1 MPEHTRPGDV
11 LADRYRLTDLL
22 TESGGGRF
30 WRAFDSVLQRDV
42 AVHIIACDDERAPL
56 LREAARTS
64 ATVLDRRML
73 RVLDIDEAAARC
85 FVVNEWGSGTSL
97 DIMLSDG
104 EPLSPTVSAWI
115 VAEVADSLALAH
127 EAGVAHGRLV
137 PENILIDTDGA
148 VRIIGFAVDAALHGL
163 PPGRISTDV
172 VDLVGV
178 LYAALTGRW
187 AGNSRSVVTAAPSQH
202 GHVLR
207 PRQVR
212 AGIPRTLDALCD
224 HVLNQGGDVDVTAA
238 MVSDSLRDFLGPSAS
253 AAEAWLAR
261 IDHPSRGQETVVLPA
276 LPDPPVREQD
286 FAHEGGSSADDV
298 VDSTG
303 EMEAAAAAV
312 ASAAADEAAAPDQ
325 ARGAGEVVA
334 ATDADTGADEEPATQ
349 AGMPIFHDDRDEVTW
364 LPHHHEPAPP
374 PPPFEPPPERPLF
387 APDPADG
394 EPARRPRAVPATA
407 QPAGGGF
414 WPWESTGPGTGSG
427 VLPAF
432 VDDDEEDD
440 DRNPPG
446 TNMLRL
452 ALIVAVCLLLLIGCV
467 IAFNLGRGRSP
478 LGAQPDTPTS
488 RATSAQS
495 SPTGGASAAPIT
507 GVTATDFDPQGSPPE
522 ENPDEARFA
531 VDGDPATSWST
542 QTYTQNLGPAGLKT
556 GVGLLL
562 DLGDDH
568 TVSAVDLTT
577 VGSPTAVSV
586 YVSEERPRGVGT
598 LTVAGTTTVSGTR
611 GTVSLSGS
619 PTGRYVVVWLT
630 SLPTVSGGFRGEV
643 ADVVVKGD

>member
-73 RVLDIDEAAARC
+73 RVLDIDEAADRC

-97 DIMLSDG
+97 DILLADG
-104 EPLSPTVSAWI
+104 EPLSPTVAAWV
-115 VAEVADSLALAH
+115 VAEVADSVALAH

-137 PENILIDTDGA
+137 PENVLIDHDGA
-148 VRIIGFAVDAALHGL
+148 VRLIGFAVDAALHGL
-163 PPGRISTDV
+163 PSGRTSTDV
-172 VDLVGV
+172 VDLVGL

-187 AGNSRSVVTAAPSQH
+187 AGVSRSVVTAAPLQH

-224 HVLNQGGDVDVTAA
+224 HVLNRGGDVDVSAA
-238 MVSDSLRDFLGPSAS
+238 MVSDTLRDFLGPSAA

-261 IDHPSRGQETVVLPA
+261 IDHPRRGQETVVLPA
-276 LPDPPVREQD
+276 LPDPPVREPD
-286 FAHEGGSSADDV
+286 FANESGDEPEAEPEVEPDDATALT
-298 VDSTG
+298 D
-303 EMEAAAAAV
+303 
-312 ASAAADEAAAPDQ
+312 
-325 ARGAGEVVA
+325 
-334 ATDADTGADEEPATQ
+334 ATDADATDVDGVQVADEDPATQ

-364 LPHHHEPAPP
+364 LPHHHEPSPP

-394 EPARRPRAVPATA
+394 EPARHPRALPVAA
-407 QPAGGGF
+407 QSGGGGF
-414 WPWESTGPGTGSG
+414 WPWESSGTGAGTGSG
-427 VLPAF
+427 VLPVF
-432 VDDDEEDD
+432 VDDEEED

-452 ALIVAVCLLLLIGCV
+452 ALIVAVCLLILIGCV

-478 LGAQPDTPTS
+478 LGASPDTPTT
-488 RATSAQS
+488 RASSGQS
-495 SPTGGASAAPIT
+495 SPSASALAAALT
-507 GVTATDFDPQGSPPE
+507 GVTATAFDPQGNPPE
-522 ENPDEARFA
+522 ENPEEARLA
-531 VDGDPATSWST
+531 VDGDPATAWST
-542 QTYTQNLGPAGLKT
+542 QTYTQNFGPLGLKT
-556 GVGLLL
+556 GVGLVL
-562 DLGDDH
+562 DLGADH
-568 TVSAVDLTT
+568 DVSQVDLTT
-577 VGSPTAVSV
+577 VGSPTQVQI
-586 YVSEERPRGVGT
+586 YVTSQKPTSLQGLG
-598 LTVAGTTTVSGTR
+598 VAGQTTVTGTH
-611 GTVSLSGS
+611 GQVTLDPV

-630 SLPTVSGGFRGEV
+630 QLPATGGGFRGQV
-643 ADVVVKGD
+643 AEVVVKGD

>member
-1 MPEHTRPGDV
+1 VPEHTRPGDV

-42 AVHIIACDDERAPL
+42 AVHIIACADERSPL
-56 LREAARTS
+56 LRAAARTS

-73 RVLDIDEAAARC
+73 RVLDIDEAADRC

-97 DIMLSDG
+97 DIMLADG

-137 PENILIDTDGA
+137 PENVLIDTDGA

-163 PPGRISTDV
+163 PPGRTRTDV
-172 VDLVGV
+172 VDLVGL

-187 AGNSRSVVTAAPSQH
+187 AGISRSVVTAAPAQH

-238 MVSDSLRDFLGPSAS
+238 MVSDTLRDFLGPSAA

-261 IDHPSRGQETVVLPA
+261 IEHPRRGQATVVLPA

-286 FAHEGGSSADDV
+286 FAHDG
-298 VDSTG
+298 TG
-303 EMEAAAAAV
+303 PAWAATAAAAA
-312 ASAAADEAAAPDQ
+312 AAGD
-325 ARGAGEVVA
+325 ARDGTTGLSDTGEVDA
-334 ATDADTGADEEPATQ
+334 AEESGEEPDESGAPTGEDAEPPTQ

-364 LPHHHEPAPP
+364 LAHHREPAPP

-394 EPARRPRAVPATA
+394 QPARRPRAVPVSA
-407 QPAGGGF
+407 QPSGGGF
-414 WPWESTGPGTGSG
+414 WPWENTGAGTGSG
-427 VLPAF
+427 MFPAF
-432 VDDDEEDD
+432 VDDDGDD
-440 DRNPPG
+440 DRTPPG

-467 IAFNLGRGRSP
+467 IAFNLGRGRTP
-478 LGAQPDTPTS
+478 LGAEPDSTTS
-488 RATSAQS
+488 RGASAQS
-495 SPTGGASAAPIT
+495 SPTAGASAAPIS
-507 GVTATDFDPQGSPPE
+507 GVTARDFDPQGNPPE
-522 ENPDEARFA
+522 ENPEEARLA

-542 QTYTQNLGPAGLKT
+542 LTYAQNLGPSGLKT

-568 TVSAVDLTT
+568 TVSEVDLTL
-577 VGSPTAVSV
+577 VGAPTQVSI
-586 YVSEERPRGVGT
+586 YVSEERPRGVAT
-598 LTVAGTTTVSGTR
+598 LSPAGSTTVTGTR
-611 GTVSLSGS
+611 GTVPLSDD
-619 PTGRYVVVWLT
+619 PVGRYVVVWLT
-630 SLPTVSGGFRGEV
+630 ELPATSGGFRGQV
-643 ADVVVKGD
+643 AEAVVKGD

>member
-1 MPEHTRPGDV
+1 VPEHTRPGDV

-73 RVLDIDEAAARC
+73 RVLDIDEAADRC

-97 DIMLSDG
+97 DIMLADG

-163 PPGRISTDV
+163 PPGRMSTDV

-224 HVLNQGGDVDVTAA
+224 HVLNQGGDVDVTAVI
-238 MVSDSLRDFLGPSAS
+238 VSDSLRDFLGPSAT

-261 IDHPSRGQETVVLPA
+261 IEHPRRGQETVVLPA

-286 FAHEGGSSADDV
+286 FAHEKGPAPDDV
-298 VDSTG
+298 VDPTG
-303 EMEAAAAAV
+303 ELVTTTTVMSE
-312 ASAAADEAAAPDQ
+312 
-325 ARGAGEVVA
+325 AGEEPIEPA
-334 ATDADTGADEEPATQ
+334 EASDEGDATDVEAGADAEPPTQ

-374 PPPFEPPPERPLF
+374 PPPFEPQPERPLF

-407 QPAGGGF
+407 HPAGGGF
-414 WPWESTGPGTGSG
+414 WPWENTGAGAGTGSG

-432 VDDDEEDD
+432 VDGDEDD

-452 ALIVAVCLLLLIGCV
+452 ALIVAVCLVLLIGCV

-478 LGAQPDTPTS
+478 LGAEPDTSTS
-488 RATSAQS
+488 RATSPQS
-495 SPTGGASAAPIT
+495 STTGGSSPAPIT
-507 GVTATDFDPQGSPPE
+507 GITATDFDPQATPSE
-522 ENPDEARFA
+522 ENPEEARFA
-531 VDGDPATSWST
+531 VDGDPTTSWST
-542 QTYTQNLGPAGLKT
+542 ETYAQNLGPGGLKT

-568 TVSAVDLTT
+568 SVSEVDLTT
-577 VGSPTAVSV
+577 VGSPTDVSV
-586 YVSEERPRGVGT
+586 YVSEARPRGVGT
-598 LTVAGTTTVSGTR
+598 LNVAGTTTVTGTR
-611 GTVSLSGS
+611 GTLSLSDN